1 MVECE
6 CNARGTQPRDFS
18 FASFPPPHRKLT
30 VDCKPLSRQDA
41 GGGIS
46 WGTV

>member
-6 CNARGTQPRDFS
+6 CNARGNPAARFL
-18 FASFPPPHRKLT
+18 FRYRFLPHRKLT
-30 VDCKPLSRQDA
+30 VDCKPLSRQDG